1 MKLTQKDRL
10 KRRHFRV
17 RSRVAGTAQRP
28 RLFVRKSLRHVY
40 AQLIDDSPET
50 GSVTLASFG
59 TATKDAAGKHLANK
73 AGATALGKSVGEQLM
88 ARGITEIVFDR
99 GGYRYH
105 GVVQA
110 FADAVRESGVKF

>member
-1 MKLTQKDRL
+1 MKMTQKDRL
-10 KRRHFRV
+10 KRRHYRV
-17 RSRVAGTAQRP
+17 RSRVAGTAERP

-40 AQLIDDSPET
+40 VQLIDDSADT

-59 TATKDAAGKHLANK
+59 TATKDSAGKHLANK
-73 AGATALGKSVGEQLM
+73 AGAAALGKSVGEALA
-88 ARGITEIVFDR
+88 ARGIKEIVFDR

-110 FADAVRESGVKF
+110 LADAVREAGVKF